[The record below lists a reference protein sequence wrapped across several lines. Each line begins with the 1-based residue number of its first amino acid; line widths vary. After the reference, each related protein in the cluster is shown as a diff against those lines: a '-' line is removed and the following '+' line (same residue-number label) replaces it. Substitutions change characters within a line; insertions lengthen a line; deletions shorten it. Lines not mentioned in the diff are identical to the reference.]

1 LLEGKK
7 VNLRV
12 VEKEE
17 LNLFTD
23 FLNDLKVGSEYMPIL
38 QQSKTKIEEKYD
50 KLPPEERWFF
60 IEKKDGSKIGW
71 ISHTMKGEQTTI
83 EYALVSN
90 ERNKG
95 YCTEGVEIMVDYLF
109 LSKDMKGEQTTIEYA
124 LVSNERNKGYCTE
137 GVEIMVDYLFLSK
150 DIVRIQAETLVENS
164 ASQRVLEKA
173 GFTKEGIKRKSS
185 FVRGLWQDDILY
197 SILREEWKRPKILT
211 RTTS

>member
-109 LSKDMKGEQTTIEYA
+109 LSKD
-124 LVSNERNKGYCTE
+124 
-137 GVEIMVDYLFLSK
+137 
-150 DIVRIQAETLVENS
+150 IVHIQAETLVENS